1 MKKKSEFILNLYKMI
16 HDFNQKKYNN
26 QLLVYKK
33 DDDEKIFLKKLF
45 QQKINELM
53 EKYYNEIISYLE
65 QRSINGKN
73 SGILIIEKDNF
84 RLNITN
90 NPPSR
95 NLELVMRQMF
105 KTYNN
110 ILNGLEYQIWN
121 HNNKLYL
128 KLIW

>member
-16 HDFNQKKYNN
+16 HDFNEKKYNN

-33 DDDEKIFLKKLF
+33 DNDEKIFLKKLF

-53 EKYYNEIISYLE
+53 EKYYIKIIVYLE
-65 QRSINGKN
+65 ERSINGKN
-73 SGILIIEKDNF
+73 SGILIIQKDNF
-84 RLNITN
+84 KLNITN

-121 HNNKLYL
+121 QNNNLYL

>member
-16 HDFNQKKYNN
+16 YDFNKKKYNN

-33 DDDEKIFLKKLF
+33 DNEQKILLKRLF
-45 QQKINELM
+45 EQKINELM
-53 EKYYNEIISYLE
+53 EKYYIKIIDYLE
-65 QRSINGKN
+65 VRSLNGKN

-95 NLELVMRQMF
+95 NLELMMRQMF
-105 KTYNN
+105 KNYSN
-110 ILNGLEYQIWN
+110 ILTGLEYQIWN
-121 HNNKLYL
+121 QNNNLYL

>member
-16 HDFNQKKYNN
+16 YDFNKKKYNN

-33 DDDEKIFLKKLF
+33 DDDDKILLKRLF
-45 QQKINELM
+45 EQKINELM
-53 EKYYNEIISYLE
+53 EKYYIKIIDYLE
-65 QRSINGKN
+65 VRSLNGKN

-95 NLELVMRQMF
+95 NLELMMRQMF
-105 KTYNN
+105 KNYSN
-110 ILNGLEYQIWN
+110 ILTGLEYQIWN
-121 HNNKLYL
+121 QNNNLYL

>member
-53 EKYYNEIISYLE
+53 EKYYNKIISYLE

>member
-16 HDFNQKKYNN
+16 HDFKQKKYNN

-53 EKYYNEIISYLE
+53 EKYYIKIIVYLE
-65 QRSINGKN
+65 ERSINGKN
-73 SGILIIEKDNF
+73 SGILIIQKDNF
-84 RLNITN
+84 RLNVTN

-105 KTYNN
+105 KTYDN

-121 HNNKLYL
+121 QNNNLYL

>member
-16 HDFNQKKYNN
+16 YDFNKKKYNN

-33 DDDEKIFLKKLF
+33 DDDEKILLKRLF
-45 QQKINELM
+45 EQKINELM
-53 EKYYNEIISYLE
+53 EKYYIKIIDYLE
-65 QRSINGKN
+65 VRSLNGKN

-95 NLELVMRQMF
+95 NLELVMRKMF
-105 KTYNN
+105 KNYSS
-110 ILNGLEYQIWN
+110 LNRKLL
-121 HNNKLYL
+121 NKFKRKDYL
-128 KLIW
+128 L